1 MKEEHNSKQRMC
13 AFYVSDY
20 HFEMISLPYIIKNLE
35 SERKVIILTE
45 NNLEKSINT
54 LVSKMILK
62 EEKKNE
68 ILDLDWNK
76 NDTNKLEEI
85 KNKINNEEMLI
96 FIKGKEKYINKMN
109 KKLKEILINS
119 KDVETVDCYDVEG
132 IEENMH
138 SIVEKYENILNT
150 EGKKEIQ
157 KI

>member
-45 NNLEKSINT
+45 NNLEKSIKI
-54 LVSKMILK
+54 LVEKMILK
-62 EEKKNE
+62 DEKKNE

>member
-1 MKEEHNSKQRMC
+1 MKEENTLNKKMC
-13 AFYVSDY
+13 EFYVSDY

-35 SERKVIILTE
+35 SKRKVIILTE
-45 NNLEKSINT
+45 NNLEKSIKT

-76 NDTNKLEEI
+76 NEANKLEEI

-109 KKLKEILINS
+109 KKLEEILINS

-132 IEENMH
+132 IEENMQ
-138 SIVEKYENILNT
+138 SIVEKYKNILNT

>member
-1 MKEEHNSKQRMC
+1 MGFKNEKIKQ
-13 AFYVSDY
+13 D
-20 HFEMISLPYIIKNLE
+20 NLTNK
-35 SERKVIILTE
+35 SRQK
-45 NNLEKSINT
+45 LE
-54 LVSKMILK
+54 
-62 EEKKNE
+62 EEKENFTEKMYQWEKENE
-68 ILDLDWNK
+68 ILKLDWNK